1 MVIFNEG
8 NPDCV
13 RTLLRPAERVIRQ
26 GRDILVESFDTRK
39 ELWERVLESYSRYL
53 EGECGDFLNDVDT
66 AFRAKFEA
74 ALAVLAWSFWRK
86 GEEFSPASER
96 FSEREIG
103 LIDEILKYNVFEI
116 TTKEDILGKLYR
128 RDEEV
133 LQLLKTYYLGM
144 DRWIEE
150 QLEDPEIKLPLRYHL
165 KRTWRRYREKID
177 AAINEASKY
186 GWFRTLME
194 EWEREKAGEVEAVRE
209 TYETRVR
216 ELKRRMAE
224 MVEFFEGERRKL
236 EEELSTSNLAEIE
249 RLRRE
254 KEELIRK
261 FEREKEELTK
271 RLLELKD
278 EELREKLEEELA
290 KAREEALREAKLL
303 EERIR
308 RRELELKQ
316 KEMELR
322 KREIEVSQRDEELR
336 RKIEEVLAIS
346 GKVEKGSRLVVR
358 EEARIQELN
367 FIGRVK
373 SKFRDK
379 ISLLGKR
386 YSVEDVEEKKGVDVS
401 GFRGKLDET
410 ALWNLPENRYLE
422 IRLKERKLLGRKE
435 RILIKA
441 IYLTRVERLA
451 ELGMDTDPLTLA
463 ELNVHLVGARESPGG
478 GRTVL
483 VVASPLGF
491 EERIRRY
498 VSSEDFHRNFYSENV
513 SLILLDTET
522 GEVIHNPNDRY
533 AGALAPLVSLELD
546 EEVYA
551 KVRECVRE
559 KLEGRDYL
567 PLSECLECGD
577 EEQVR
582 RAFYELGREGH
593 VVKYIDGFGLV
604 LIRK

>member
-1 MVIFNEG
+1 MVVFNEG

-13 RTLLRPAERVIRQ
+13 RKLLRPAERVIRQ

-53 EGECGDFLNDVDT
+53 EGECGDFLDDVDT

-86 GEEFSPASER
+86 GEEFSSASER

-116 TTKEDILGKLYR
+116 TTREDILEKLYR

-150 QLEDPEIKLPLRYHL
+150 QLEDPKIKLPLRYHL
-165 KRTWRRYREKID
+165 KRTWRRYREKVD
-177 AAINEASKY
+177 AAMNEASKY

-194 EWEREKAGEVEAVRE
+194 EWEREKAEEVEAVRE
-209 TYETRVR
+209 TYEARVR
-216 ELKRRMAE
+216 ELKKRMAE

-278 EELREKLEEELA
+278 EELRKKLEEELA

-308 RRELELKQ
+308 RKELELRQ
-316 KEMELR
+316 KEMELK

-373 SKFRDK
+373 SKFRDE

-386 YSVEDVEEKKGVDVS
+386 YSVEDVEEKKGVNVS
-401 GFRGKLDET
+401 DFRGKLDET

-441 IYLTRVERLA
+441 MYLTRVEKLA

-463 ELNVHLVGARESPGG
+463 ELNVHLVGARESPGEE
-478 GRTVL
+478 RIVL

-513 SLILLDTET
+513 SLVLVDTET
-522 GEVIHNPNDRY
+522 GEIIHNPNDAY
-533 AGALAPLVSLELD
+533 ARALAPLVSLELD

-551 KVRECVRE
+551 KVRDCVRR

-577 EEQVR
+577 EEHVR
-582 RAFYELGREGH
+582 RAFYEIGREGH